1 MISVYL
7 TIAVLAAFMVA
18 AWALQRARRAAGT
31 LHNRHFA
38 LPNGWLEILRKNV
51 PLYNR
56 MPVDLRER
64 MQDAVL
70 NFVDGKRWK
79 HCGGLEAVTPEMKVT
94 IAGQACFLM
103 LARVGQPNFAKVH
116 NVLVYPKSALTAPP
130 DSENAIPPEEEWPAL
145 SVLLAWDA
153 ERHTAVDIRDEPRGQ
168 VREFAASLGADP
180 AGSGSAAGTPGK
192 WLHTPWARALTSQF
206 LKVEEQSNRPESLA
220 ATHGE
225 SGAAEYFAAATELFF
240 EKPDRLSS
248 RQPDLYAR
256 LRSFF
261 KLDPV
266 KWHPAR

>member
-1 MISVYL
+1 MLPVYL
-7 TIAVLAAFMVA
+7 TIAVVSAFMVA
-18 AWALQRARRAAGT
+18 AWALQRARRSAGT
-31 LHNRHFA
+31 LHSKHFA

-79 HCGGLEAVTPEMKVT
+79 HCGGLEAVTAEMKVT

-116 NVLVYPKSALTAPP
+116 NVLVYPKSALSAPP
-130 DSENAIPPEEEWPAL
+130 GSENAIPPEEEWPAL
-145 SVLLAWDA
+145 SVLLAWDD
-153 ERHTAVDIRDEPRGQ
+153 ERRTAVDIRDESPGQ
-168 VREFAASLGADP
+168 VREFAARLGAETAGAS
-180 AGSGSAAGTPGK
+180 AGSGNK
-192 WLHTPWARALTSQF
+192 WLHTPWARALTGQF
-206 LKVEEQSNRPESLA
+206 LKIEEQSRRPESLV

-240 EKPDRLSS
+240 EKPDRLNS
-248 RQPDLYAR
+248 RHPDLYAR